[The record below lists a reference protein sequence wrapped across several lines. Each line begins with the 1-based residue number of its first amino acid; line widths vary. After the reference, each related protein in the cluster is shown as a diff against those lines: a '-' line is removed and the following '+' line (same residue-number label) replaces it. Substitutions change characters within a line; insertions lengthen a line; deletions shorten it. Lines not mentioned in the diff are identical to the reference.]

1 MGQNGV
7 PWIVNPRLPKDAEK
21 AGASF
26 VFALIF
32 DIIAHTIPIFIEF
45 PCKIVKDIVRIGPLC
60 DSVIFAEISAVLLI
74 LIL

>member
-7 PWIVNPRLPKDAEK
+7 PWIVNPRLPKDAQK
-21 AGASF
+21 SGASF
-26 VFALIF
+26 VFSLIF
-32 DIIAHTIPIFIEF
+32 DIIAHAIPILLKF

-60 DSVIFAEISAVLLI
+60 DSDIFAEISAVLLI